1 MKKSSS
7 VFLPSFFFFFLCF
20 GKRGLGNSIYVVKK
34 FYLQSERKIIIIII
48 KNQRTKFRLISI
60 WSNILKI
67 CKNN

>member
-7 VFLPSFFFFFLCF
+7 VFLPSFFFFLCF

-48 KNQRTKFRLISI
+48 INQRTKFRLISI
-60 WSNILKI
+60 RSNILKI